1 MFQSPARPQ
10 AVPVPSSSKP
20 LQSRVFSRVSAEGS
34 SSLTIA
40 LEMGTAQNIFR
51 GVSSSATCA
60 EMQMSNGKSSVAQ
73 ECLLSPKP
81 SFRMVNPGQQF
92 GLCPSREQL
101 CFIFTAQC
109 ANVLKSPVLESLRI

>member
-40 LEMGTAQNIFR
+40 LEMGTAQNVFP
-51 GVSSSATCA
+51 GVSSSATRA
-60 EMQMSNGKSSVAQ
+60 QMQMSNDKSSVTQ
-73 ECLLSPKP
+73 ERLLSPKP
-81 SFRMVNPGQQF
+81 SFRMVNPG
-92 GLCPSREQL
+92 R
-101 CFIFTAQC
+101 
-109 ANVLKSPVLESLRI
+109 